1 MAFLNEAKR
10 SSIAALYRKPM
21 PVLTTEDTEDA
32 GSKQSRDPLH
42 CRAATS
48 LRYNEVMD
56 DRFASFRNA
65 TAEALLNGTGATPA
79 ELRQAIARGS
89 APPELM
95 SLVQKIRS
103 RAYTVTD
110 EDLDRLRS
118 RYSEDALFEIIVA
131 AAFGVAQ
138 EQLAAARRALE
149 DA

>member
-1 MAFLNEAKR
+1 
-10 SSIAALYRKPM
+10 
-21 PVLTTEDTEDA
+21 
-32 GSKQSRDPLH
+32 
-42 CRAATS
+42 
-48 LRYNEVMD
+48 
-56 DRFASFRNA
+56 
-65 TAEALLNGTGATPA
+65 
-79 ELRQAIARGS
+79 
-89 APPELM
+89 M

-110 EDLDRLRS
+110 EDLDGLRS

>member
-1 MAFLNEAKR
+1 M
-10 SSIAALYRKPM
+10 
-21 PVLTTEDTEDA
+21 
-32 GSKQSRDPLH
+32 
-42 CRAATS
+42 TS
-48 LRYNEVMD
+48 VVRTSVGFRYNAVMD

-65 TAEALLNGTGATPA
+65 TADALLNKSGATPA
-79 ELRQAIARGS
+79 ELRQAVAQGS
-89 APPELM
+89 SPPELM
-95 SLVQKIRS
+95 SLIQKIRS